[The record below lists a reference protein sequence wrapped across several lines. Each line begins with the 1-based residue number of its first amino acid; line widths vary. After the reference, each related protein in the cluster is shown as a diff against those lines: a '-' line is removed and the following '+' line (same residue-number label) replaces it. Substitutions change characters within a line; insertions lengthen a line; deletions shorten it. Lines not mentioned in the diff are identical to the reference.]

1 MRKVGLCLLGL
12 AAACLPTQAQELS
25 QGRLSGNAQVDAQYY
40 VQDTV
45 IGAEDVPQDGL
56 MNAFMNLNYALG
68 DFNAGVRYE
77 AYLDP
82 LLGFDPRFQGQGI
95 SYRFAEYSGDVVG
108 VTVGNFYEQFGSGL
122 VFRSYEER
130 QLGIDNAM
138 DGLRVRVNALDGL
151 QFTGIIGKQRSYW
164 NLGAGLVRGLN
175 AEADLNALIPG
186 MEESDVAIQL
196 GASAVNRFQASNHPK
211 YSLPDNVGAG
221 SVRANISY
229 GGFNIFAEFAFKSQ
243 DPSASDQ
250 YFWGG
255 LDSTGSPVAA
265 EFNPSGYSFNRGNA
279 QLVTAT
285 YSERGLGVSL
295 SMKRLDR
302 MDFRSDRNATVNDL
316 TMSFLP
322 PLTKQHTYRLAT
334 LYPYATQPN
343 GEFGLQGEV
352 TYTIPRGSSLGG
364 KYGTTVN
371 VNFAQVTALDTS
383 HVDAYTYESQF
394 MGNSDDL
401 FFRDFNVEISRKL
414 NSDVK
419 AMLSFFHLDYNKDVV
434 EGKSGYG
441 IITADI
447 VVADVL
453 FNLSD
458 DVSLRVEAQHV
469 WESQEETATESNY
482 GNWMY
487 GLAELTL
494 GSNWFVTVFDEY
506 NYGNENEKKQ
516 LHYYTIQT
524 TFVEGA
530 QRVAL
535 SWSRQREGLV
545 CVGGVCR
552 NVPASSGLALSVS
565 TSF

>member
-1 MRKVGLCLLGL
+1 MKKIILGILCCTVGVH
-12 AAACLPTQAQELS
+12 AQDLS
-25 QGRLSGNAQVDAQYY
+25 EGRLSGNAQLDAQYY

-45 IGAEDVPQDGL
+45 IGAEEVPEEGL
-56 MNAFMNLNYALG
+56 ANAFMNLNYALG

-77 AYLDP
+77 AYIDP
-82 LLGFDPRFQGQGI
+82 LLGFDPRFAGQGI
-95 SYRFAEYSGDVVG
+95 SYRFAQYSGDVIDI
-108 VTVGNFYEQFGSGL
+108 TAGNYYEQFGSGL

-138 DGLRVRVNALDGL
+138 DGLRLRVHAAEGL
-151 QFTGIIGKQRSYW
+151 EFTGVIGTQRNYW
-164 NLGAGLVRGLN
+164 DQGVGLVRGLN
-175 AEADLNALIPG
+175 AEADLNMLLPG
-186 MEESDVAIQL
+186 FEDSDVSIQL
-196 GASAVNRFQASNHPK
+196 GASAMNRFQEANHPR

-221 SVRANISY
+221 SVRANIGYS
-229 GGFNIFAEFAFKSQ
+229 GFNVYAEFAFKSQ

-255 LDSTGSPVAA
+255 LDSAGTPLAA

-279 QLVTAT
+279 QLITAT

-302 MDFRSDRNATVNDL
+302 MDYRSDRNASVNDL
-316 TMSFLP
+316 TLSFLP

-352 TYTIPRGSSLGG
+352 TYTIPRGSALGG
-364 KYGTTVN
+364 RYGTTVN
-371 VNFAQVTALDTS
+371 VNFAQVTALDTT
-383 HVDAYTYESQF
+383 HIDAYTYEAEF
-394 MGNSDDL
+394 MGNSDDI
-401 FFRDFNVEISRKL
+401 FFRDLNVEISRKFS
-414 NSDVK
+414 SDVK
-419 AMLSFFHLDYNKDVV
+419 AMLSFFHLEYNKDVV
-434 EGKSGYG
+434 EGKTGYG
-441 IITADI
+441 VISADI
-447 VVADVL
+447 IVADVL
-453 FNLSD
+453 MQLTD

-487 GLAELTL
+487 GLAELTI
-494 GSNWFVTVFDEY
+494 GSNWFVTVFDEF
-506 NYGNENEKKQ
+506 NYGNEDEKKQ
-516 LHYYTIQT
+516 LHYYTLQT
-524 TFVEGA
+524 TYVSGA
-530 QRVAL
+530 QRIAL